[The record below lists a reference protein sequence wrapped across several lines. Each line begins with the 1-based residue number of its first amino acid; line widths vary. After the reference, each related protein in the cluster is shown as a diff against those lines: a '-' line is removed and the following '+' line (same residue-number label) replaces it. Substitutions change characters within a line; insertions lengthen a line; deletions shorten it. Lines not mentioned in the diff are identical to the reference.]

1 MLPLQSNSNVD
12 ATSVSVDRVV
22 IETSATLHSDAS
34 STRANN
40 YSVSK
45 NAPTLKRY
53 SLKLKGSIL
62 MKFSRNIPTTLE

>member
-22 IETSATLHSDAS
+22 IETSATLHSDAG

-40 YSVSK
+40 YTVSQK
-45 NAPTLKRY
+45 MHQL
-53 SLKLKGSIL
+53 
-62 MKFSRNIPTTLE
+62 